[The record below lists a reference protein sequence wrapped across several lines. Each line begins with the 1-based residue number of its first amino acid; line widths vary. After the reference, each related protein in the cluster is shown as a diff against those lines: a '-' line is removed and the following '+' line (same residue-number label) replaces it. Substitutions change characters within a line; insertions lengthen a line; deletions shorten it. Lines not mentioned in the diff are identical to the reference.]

1 MAGRVRLRNG
11 ERGQMMF
18 QSRALHLSEHQRPFW
33 LLVAL
38 AILLL
43 VWVSSTIAQAAS
55 PIRLTG
61 TLQRDLAA
69 LRVQLER
76 IDPWSGV
83 GEGRMV
89 AFNADLGDGGPA
101 FRRQS
106 MVTMTRAAGR
116 RLDQLIAAYREARD
130 DERRRVAEMLSLG
143 MIDLTGRVDR
153 LAGATSPAS
162 VVALRGEAEAAL
174 DRLERSLAQ
183 LSSGQAAT
191 LPALGGTPAQR

>member
-1 MAGRVRLRNG
+1 
-11 ERGQMMF
+11 MMF
-18 QSRALHLSEHQRPFW
+18 QSRALHLTEHQRPFW

-38 AILLL
+38 AIMLL
-43 VWVSSTIAQAAS
+43 VCVSITVAEAAS
-55 PIRLTG
+55 PIRLAG

-69 LRVQLER
+69 LRVQLEQ
-76 IDPWSGV
+76 IDPWTGA
-83 GEGRMV
+83 GERRAV

-101 FRRQS
+101 FRRHS

-130 DERRRVAEMLSLG
+130 DERRRAAETLSLG
-143 MIDLTGRVDR
+143 MLDLTGRVDR
-153 LAGATSPAS
+153 LAGATSPAT

-174 DRLERSLAQ
+174 DRLERSLAL